1 MSKQRLTTKMQ
12 VRRYLFLNFYFTKL
26 NYRPPLMHCDY
37 TPVGATFD
45 NLIYVLESNKIQSK
59 RLKPT
64 KISYK
69 GITTF

>member
-1 MSKQRLTTKMQ
+1 MQ
-12 VRRYLFLNFYFTKL
+12 VKRYLFLNFYFTKL
-26 NYRPPLMHCDY
+26 NYRPPLMPLWLY
-37 TPVGATFD
+37 TPAGATFD
-45 NLIYVLESNKIQSK
+45 NLIYLLESNKIQSK